1 MGFATIAE
9 ELGEGVV
16 KNLKRDIGSNSAK
29 SVSGLIKKQG
39 EMFEANSLEAL
50 TMKQGKRFEEN
61 EQKHISNVLN
71 NVSQEPDLSMF
82 RNSKGPNA
90 FYYEAIKKQKLINE
104 EKLWNQRAA
113 DMGQSLRMNKND
125 PNLDYEISK
134 LRTNKSINDLTQSD
148 TKLGNALKYLRNN
161 DRFVDKEVMGM
172 KMDVINDIA
181 KNPVDPIKFEQPLP
195 NNGPLNTS
203 NPEVIRKMYS
213 QNNDQL
219 KNKIHD
225 IKSSKKQ
232 EQSNFS
238 QKMDGMLKK
247 TIPIAVGGG
256 LIFSMFNRGGQ
267 MSNSELYGQ
276 QPQYGGSGS
285 Y

>member
-1 MGFATIAE
+1 
-9 ELGEGVV
+9 
-16 KNLKRDIGSNSAK
+16 
-29 SVSGLIKKQG
+29 
-39 EMFEANSLEAL
+39 
-50 TMKQGKRFEEN
+50 
-61 EQKHISNVLN
+61 
-71 NVSQEPDLSMF
+71 
-82 RNSKGPNA
+82 
-90 FYYEAIKKQKLINE
+90 
-104 EKLWNQRAA
+104 
-113 DMGQSLRMNKND
+113 MGQTLRMNKND